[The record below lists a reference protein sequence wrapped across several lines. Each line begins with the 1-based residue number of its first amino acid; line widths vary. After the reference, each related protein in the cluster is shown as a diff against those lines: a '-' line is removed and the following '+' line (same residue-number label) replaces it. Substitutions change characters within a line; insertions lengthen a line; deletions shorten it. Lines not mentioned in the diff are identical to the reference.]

1 MENLDLLI
9 NKYIEYYRKTY
20 PDSQIKNMFDN
31 INYDDP
37 SSTNHIMEMFYTDML
52 KYKKIDNK
60 IYKDAS
66 AIDFDKFDEIY
77 ILKSDINII
86 CLSPSNISLLIEII
100 NNDYKDWSIINIK

>member
-20 PDSQIKNMFDN
+20 PESQIKNMFDN

-52 KYKKIDNK
+52 KYKKLDND
-60 IYKDAS
+60 IYTDAS
-66 AIDFDKFDEIY
+66 LIDFDKHDEIF
-77 ILKSDINII
+77 ILKTDNNNVI
-86 CLSPSNISLLIEII
+86 SPSVITLLIEII
-100 NNDYKDWSIINIK
+100 NKEYINWSIINLK